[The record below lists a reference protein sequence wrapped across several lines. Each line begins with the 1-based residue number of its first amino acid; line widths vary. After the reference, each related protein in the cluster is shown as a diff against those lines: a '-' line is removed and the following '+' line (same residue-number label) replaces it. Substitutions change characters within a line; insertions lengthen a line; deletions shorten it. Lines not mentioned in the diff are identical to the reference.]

1 MAQKKKKM
9 TEVTILV
16 IEDEKMLAEM
26 YRDKLERSGFK
37 VHSAFDAEEG
47 LEMAIK
53 VKPSLILLD
62 ILLPR
67 ENGISFLEKM
77 RQKKEISSIPV
88 IAFSN
93 FDDSQTKVSAQ
104 KLNVKDYLIKTDYTP
119 KEIVEKIKQHLK

>member
-9 TEVTILV
+9 IEGTILV
-16 IEDEKMLAEM
+16 IEDERILAEM

-47 LEMAIK
+47 LEMAVK
-53 VKPSLILLD
+53 VKPNLILLD

-77 RQKKEISSIPV
+77 RQRKEISSIPV

-93 FDDSQTKVSAQ
+93 FDDSQTKVNAQ

-119 KEIVEKIKQHLK
+119 KEIVEKIRKHLE